1 MEDKEQ
7 NNLIDSVDSQENAVQ
22 TTNDEPQTSDAQT
35 TAVPTQTND
44 LIPPLEQARSKKS
57 RILSNIF
64 FGVVIVASFFFMYQL
79 SAKFSGK
86 KDVSFAEMIAGAN
99 VKYLL
104 IMLGV
109 LLLIL
114 MIDALKYFVIMR
126 ATCPQKSRFRDAVM
140 VSLVGKYYDYI
151 TPFSSGGQPFQ
162 IVYLNDKGYRGGESS
177 AIIFVKFAF
186 NMSMWLTICCLL
198 MTLNNGA
205 LSAYVT
211 DPSQI
216 KWFIVAGWIGFGI
229 NCLFPL
235 FIVMFAIFPKMTETI
250 TRWILNIGYKLR
262 LVKDKEHIIDR
273 AKQVSE
279 DFKRGFFL
287 VLKKPLHFLLTAL
300 MCFAEPFLSMALPY
314 FVVIALGG
322 SGVTP
327 GYELMF
333 AIMTLN
339 VYTQMSVMFVPTPGN
354 SLAMEGLFMAPLKT
368 IVSEGVLFW
377 TVLCWRFLSY
387 YVYIVIGIVI
397 TVVQIILRN
406 KRKNTL

>member
-1 MEDKEQ
+1 MEEKAPQNLIPPEDEQ
-7 NNLIDSVDSQENAVQ
+7 NCQSQ
-22 TTNDEPQTSDAQT
+22 AQT
-35 TAVPTQTND
+35 NEQPTEKAAQPQQTNAD
-44 LIPPLEQARSKKS
+44 ELFPPLEQARSKKS

-64 FGVVIVASFFFMYQL
+64 FAIVIVTSFFFMYQL
-79 SAKFSGK
+79 SAKFTGQ

-99 VKYLL
+99 LKY
-104 IMLGV
+104 V
-109 LLLIL
+109 LLLVGIFLLIL
-114 MIDALKYFVIMR
+114 TIDALKYYVIMR
-126 ATCPQKSRFRDAVM
+126 ATCPEKAKFRNAVM

-162 IVYLNDKGYRGGESS
+162 IVYLNGKGYRGGESS

-211 DPSQI
+211 DAAQLQ
-216 KWFIVAGWIGFGI
+216 WFIVAGWIGFGL

-250 TRWILNIGYKLR
+250 TRWMLNIGYKLR

-273 AKQVSE
+273 ARQIAD

-287 VLKKPLHFLLTAL
+287 VLKKPLYFFLTAL
-300 MCFAEPFLSMALPY
+300 TCFAEPFLSMALPY
-314 FVVIALGG
+314 FAVIAFGG

-377 TVLCWRFLSY
+377 TVLCWRFFSY
-387 YVYIVIGIVI
+387 YAYIVIGIVI
-397 TVVQIILRN
+397 TVVQVILRN
-406 KRKNTL
+406 KRKTAK